1 MDLLSSIESRI
12 EKVMSRLFSGR
23 KGEERVQPVMIAQ
36 ELVKAMESA
45 RHVSVEAVYVPNHFQ
60 VRLHPLDHQ
69 AIQPVQYTVTRD
81 CVAYLSKV
89 AQRRRLSFAG
99 PVTVEMI
106 ADPSVP
112 RGVPSVAASFR
123 EEQQAVAGVEA
134 ETSRYVLAR
143 GRVAVDQD
151 VDGGTRRFRRS
162 ELQFAGV
169 APSRLEVINGH
180 EPATLVLTPGQTYL
194 VGRADESD
202 LQLRDSRVSRR
213 HARLLYQDESWWI
226 EDLQTTNGTR
236 LNGVPIRR
244 ERLRDGDE
252 ITVGLTTIRFV
263 ERS

>member
-112 RGVPSVAASFR
+112 RGRAK
-123 EEQQAVAGVEA
+123 
-134 ETSRYVLAR
+134 
-143 GRVAVDQD
+143 
-151 VDGGTRRFRRS
+151 RR
-162 ELQFAGV
+162 
-169 APSRLEVINGH
+169 
-180 EPATLVLTPGQTYL
+180 
-194 VGRADESD
+194 
-202 LQLRDSRVSRR
+202 
-213 HARLLYQDESWWI
+213 RLLS
-226 EDLQTTNGTR
+226 
-236 LNGVPIRR
+236 
-244 ERLRDGDE
+244 
-252 ITVGLTTIRFV
+252 
-263 ERS
+263 

>member
-45 RHVSVEAVYVPNHFQ
+45 RHVSVEAIYVPNHFQ

-81 CVAYLSKV
+81 CIAYLSKV

-99 PVTVEMI
+99 PITVEMI
-106 ADPSVP
+106 ADPSVS
-112 RGVPSVAASFR
+112 RGTPSVAASFR
-123 EEQQAVAGVEA
+123 EEQQAATVNEA

-143 GRVAVDQD
+143 GRGTVDHD

-162 ELQFAGV
+162 DLHLGIV
-169 APSRLEVINGH
+169 APRLEVIGGH
-180 EPATLVLTPGQTYL
+180 EPASLVLTPGQAYL

-202 LQLRDSRVSRR
+202 LQLRDGRVSRR
-213 HARLLYQDESWWI
+213 HARLVYQDGSWWI

-236 LNGVPIRR
+236 INGVPIRR

-252 ITVGLTTIRFV
+252 ITVGLTTIRYV